1 MKKYIITL
9 SEDERNTLSDI
20 TSKGK
25 QKSQKILNALILLAC
40 DDGEYQ
46 TERSTNEEIARVL
59 HISMRKIDR
68 VKKRFVEEGIDAALD
83 RKTGNRIYAKKTDGD
98 FEAHLVALSCS
109 EPPEGFAR
117 WSLRLL
123 ADKVVEL
130 SYIDSISHETV
141 RQILKKR
148 DQTVATQGMGNS
160 TKSKR

>member
-68 VKKRFVEEGIDAALD
+68 VKKRFVEDGFDAALD

-130 SYIDSISHETV
+130 GYIDSISHETV